1 MKKLPLFCLLALIL
15 VLTSCEKLFPKKE
28 DDGTLNGNADIPLNK
43 TGNTFT
49 STVSANGSFSN
60 VTTTASISK
69 NDAGV
74 ATVRIIANIKNYSE
88 LTFIK
93 NLIPAKYI
101 TSQGNL
107 DAEGKVKVT
116 DEGFL
121 DYTNADGKP
130 FVMVRYDANVGDTY
144 TLTKSDGKTITRTVT
159 QKSTTDDFSY
169 GLMLI
174 KTITVEQ
181 DSRIPGIKKIIYKFN
196 HKFGIVYAEA
206 VAQDGSKAGILVYP
220 QNY

>member
-1 MKKLPLFCLLALIL
+1 MKKLLLFCLLAGMLFSY
-15 VLTSCEKLFPKKE
+15 SCIKPSKE
-28 DDGTLNGNADIPLNK
+28 DDSTLNGSTDIPVSK
-43 TGNTFT
+43 SGNTF
-49 STVSANGSFSN
+49 STYISANGSSSGASGSAS
-60 VTTTASISK
+60 VTK

-74 ATVRIIANIKNYSE
+74 ATVHVIANIKSAPG

-93 NLIPAKYI
+93 NLIPSKYFDA
-101 TSQGNL
+101 QGNVVL
-107 DAEGKVKVT
+107 DGKVKAT
-116 DEGFL
+116 DEGLL
-121 DYTNADGKP
+121 DYTNSDGKP
-130 FVMVRYDANVGDTY
+130 FVMVRYDCSVGDTY
-144 TLTKSDGKTITRTVT
+144 KLTKADGKIITRTVT

-196 HKFGIVYAEA
+196 HKFGIVYVEA
-206 VAQDGSKAGILVYP
+206 VATDGTKAGMLVYP

>member
-1 MKKLPLFCLLALIL
+1 MKKLLLFCLLAGIL
-15 VLTSCEKLFPKKE
+15 FSYSCIKPSKE
-28 DDGTLNGNADIPLNK
+28 DDSTLNGSTDIPVSK
-43 TGNTFT
+43 SGNTF
-49 STVSANGSFSN
+49 STYISANGQSSGASGSAS
-60 VTTTASISK
+60 VTK

-74 ATVRIIANIKNYSE
+74 ATVHVTANIKNAPG

-93 NLIPAKYI
+93 NLIPTKYMDA
-101 TSQGNL
+101 QGNVIL
-107 DAEGKVKVT
+107 DGKVKAT
-116 DEGFL
+116 DEGLL

-130 FVMVRYDANVGDTY
+130 FVMVRYDCSVGDTY
-144 TLTKSDGKTITRTVT
+144 KLTKADGKIITRTVT

-169 GLMLI
+169 GLMYI

-196 HKFGIVYAEA
+196 HKFGIVYVEA
-206 VAQDGSKAGILVYP
+206 VASDGTKAGMLVYP

>member
-1 MKKLPLFCLLALIL
+1 MKKLLSFCLLAGMLFSY
-15 VLTSCEKLFPKKE
+15 SCIKPSKE
-28 DDGTLNGNADIPLNK
+28 DDSTLNGSTDIPVSK
-43 TGNTFT
+43 SGNTF
-49 STVSANGSFSN
+49 STYISANGQSSGASGSAS
-60 VTTTASISK
+60 VTK

-74 ATVRIIANIKNYSE
+74 ATVHVTANIKNAPG

-93 NLIPAKYI
+93 NLIPAKYLDA
-101 TSQGNL
+101 QGNVIL
-107 DAEGKVKVT
+107 DGKVKAT
-116 DEGFL
+116 DEGML
-121 DYTNADGKP
+121 DYSNADGKP
-130 FVMVRYDANVGDTY
+130 FVMVRYDCSVGDTY
-144 TLTKSDGKTITRTVT
+144 KLTKADGKIITRTVT

-196 HKFGIVYAEA
+196 HKFGIVYVEA
-206 VAQDGSKAGILVYP
+206 VASDGTKAGMLVYP

>member
-1 MKKLPLFCLLALIL
+1 MKKLLLFCLLAGMISMY
-15 VLTSCEKLFPKKE
+15 SCNKPGKE
-28 DDGTLNGNADIPLNK
+28 DDSTLNGSTDIPVSK
-43 TGNTFT
+43 SGNTFSTYISATGST
-49 STVSANGSFSN
+49 SGA
-60 VTTTASISK
+60 TASASVTK

-74 ATVRIIANIKNYSE
+74 ATLHFTANIKSATG

-93 NLIPAKYI
+93 NLIPSKYFDA
-101 TSQGNL
+101 QGNVVL
-107 DAEGKVKVT
+107 DGKVKAT
-116 DEGFL
+116 DEGML

-130 FVMVRYDANVGDTY
+130 FVMVRYDCSVGDTY
-144 TLTKSDGKTITRTVT
+144 KLTKADGKIITRTVT

-196 HKFGIVYAEA
+196 HKFGIVYVEA
-206 VAQDGSKAGILVYP
+206 VASDGTKAGMLVYP

>member
-1 MKKLPLFCLLALIL
+1 MKKLLLFCLLAGMISMY
-15 VLTSCEKLFPKKE
+15 SCNKPSKE
-28 DDGTLNGNADIPLNK
+28 DDSTLNGSTDIPVSK
-43 TGNTFT
+43 SGNTF
-49 STVSANGSFSN
+49 STYISANGQSSGASGSAS
-60 VTTTASISK
+60 VTK

-74 ATVRIIANIKNYSE
+74 ATVHVTANIKNAPG

-93 NLIPAKYI
+93 NLIPTKYLDA
-101 TSQGNL
+101 QGNVIL
-107 DAEGKVKVT
+107 DGKVKAT
-116 DEGFL
+116 DEGML
-121 DYTNADGKP
+121 DYSNADGKP
-130 FVMVRYDANVGDTY
+130 FVMVRYDCSVGDTY
-144 TLTKSDGKTITRTVT
+144 KLTKADGKIITRTVT

-196 HKFGIVYAEA
+196 HKFGIVYVEA
-206 VAQDGSKAGILVYP
+206 VASDGTKAGMLVYP